1 MAKYNSTI
9 ESTRAKNLNRIVMI
23 LPVDLAE
30 EVLVEAVE
38 DEGEGLLE
46 VSAAGVADDADADM
60 VLFWFWCLLMKDCE
74 GT

>member
-1 MAKYNSTI
+1 MTSLAKYNSTI

-60 VLFWFWCLLMKDCE
+60 VLFWFWYW
-74 GT
+74 